1 MTDYLSYWRSLS
13 EDLESIDS
21 TTAADTTTEDFYV
34 DTTTAADTT
43 TEDFDVETTPFW
55 SVEYYT
61 EPEWNDASS
70 AGSTAAPDWLLGINM
85 VILVISLGWCF
96 SKLVNQWEEH
106 GAYQEA
112 RHPRRRSL
120 DQIDELRGQFHAYVV
135 RDIAH
140 NQEVD
145 NMLNGIQNDQA
156 EIHRHF
162 GLVSDRLETLIAAC
176 ARRRRREIST
186 SETSLGSTSSGSG
199 SGSGRRLPSHARRAA
214 PLEPFVRR

>member
-13 EDLESIDS
+13 EDLESIDT
-21 TTAADTTTEDFYV
+21 TTAVDTTTEDIEFG
-34 DTTTAADTT
+34 TTIAADAT
-43 TEDFDVETTPFW
+43 TEDFDFETTTFW
-55 SVEYYT
+55 PSDYEAET
-61 EPEWNDASS
+61 EWNDTSS

-85 VILVISLGWCF
+85 VILVLSLGWCF
-96 SKLVNQWEEH
+96 SKLVGQWEEH
-106 GAYQEA
+106 AAFQEA
-112 RHPRRRSL
+112 RHPRRRGL
-120 DQIDELRGQFHAYVV
+120 DRIDELRGQFHAYVV

-145 NMLNGIQNDQA
+145 NVLNGIQNDQA

-214 PLEPFVRR
+214 PLEPVLRR